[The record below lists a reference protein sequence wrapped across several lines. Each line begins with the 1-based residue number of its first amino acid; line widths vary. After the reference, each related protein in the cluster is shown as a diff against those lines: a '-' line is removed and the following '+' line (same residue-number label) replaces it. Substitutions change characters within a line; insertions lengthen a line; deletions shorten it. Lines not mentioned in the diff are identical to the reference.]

1 MLLSGS
7 TKVKKKKSW
16 KRRMKKTKK
25 IITQDDAEELRKQIR
40 RLITQSKYGGNKA
53 KESSNR
59 NVLIAFIVLFVFTI
73 VLFAR
78 STRGMKLLEDLLRTI
93 SFAILDLIELIKVV
107 PALPPLPPPVA
118 LPVLLPPLS
127 CSTFAFDPKIVSLP
141 SILCKCKD
149 DTRCIRNAK
158 KVASVEYHPDKNKGK
173 PECVA
178 AFTDIQNVE
187 CTCSS
192 TTNATCIDENGI
204 KELQKK
210 QRR

>member
-1 MLLSGS
+1 
-7 TKVKKKKSW
+7 
-16 KRRMKKTKK
+16 MKKTKK

>member
-1 MLLSGS
+1 
-7 TKVKKKKSW
+7 
-16 KRRMKKTKK
+16 MKKTKK

-59 NVLIAFIVLFVFTI
+59 NVLIAFIVLFVFTGI
-73 VLFAR
+73 ALFAR